1 MTTILVTGG
10 AGYIGSHACKAL
22 AQSGYTPGLLRKF
35 SQKDL
40 RQWKRQNPGHRS
52 FTVVRHPLER
62 AHQAFCRHILSDDD
76 GAYPRIRRALGKR
89 YDLPLPDNPGDPAYG
104 PDQHRAAFMAFLDWL
119 LGNLAEQ
126 TSVRVDASWASQSAV
141 IQGFGQFALPDLIL
155 REDELRE
162 DLIGLSA
169 RLGLERAPIIA
180 RDIPAGPFD
189 LAQIY
194 DAEMEKAAQ
203 AAYSRD
209 YMIFG
214 FDRWQG

>member
-1 MTTILVTGG
+1 MPIKGSAQDNVQDWL
-10 AGYIGSHACKAL
+10 AGLGD
-22 AQSGYTPGLLRKF
+22 TPGLLRKF

-40 RQWKRQNPGHRS
+40 RQWKRAAPGHRS
-52 FTVVRHPLER
+52 FTVVRHPLAR
-62 AHQAFCRHILSDDD
+62 AHEAFCRHILLDGE
-76 GAYPRIRRALGKR
+76 GAYPRIRRALRKR
-89 YDLPLPDNPGDPAYG
+89 YGLPLPDEIGDPGYG
-104 PDQHRAAFMAFLDWL
+104 PDQHRAAFIGFLEWL
-119 LGNLAEQ
+119 QGNLADQ
-126 TSVRVDASWASQSAV
+126 TNVRVDASWASQSAV
-141 IQGFGQFALPDLIL
+141 IHGFGQFALPDLIL